1 MANEKTFNVGQPQGG
16 ENDDNISAVMQVISS
31 LQLQFDTAAE
41 SISRITKMIEGM
53 SPMMAVVKGRAIIT
67 SPLSYGPF
75 ALEVY
80 VPELGDDQ
88 TDTRVAQCE
97 RSGSGRIVIPKKGSF
112 VTVYKKHGSADRL
125 VWRGMGVE
133 GFPSMTKEERSSK
146 FRQLT
151 ADSLLSDIDIY
162 ESNDDFAFLLD
173 RTIPGLHK
181 LVLELTSP
189 LGEVSITTGPG
200 GKILIGDGELTDI
213 EIDVEKSIKISAG
226 STPIGTIDLT
236 SGGDMSLTASPLGDI
251 LLDAFNVEIST
262 MPGGNIKLTPGP
274 GGKVKLGIAA
284 ALPVNNLPACLFT
297 GAPHSTSL
305 DVLA

>member
-1 MANEKTFNVGQPQGG
+1 MAKATFTVEQPAGS
-16 ENDDNISAVMQVISS
+16 ESDDNLSAIMQVISA
-31 LQLQFDTAAE
+31 LQLQYDTAAE
-41 SISRITKMIEGM
+41 SIAQLSKRVTGM
-53 SPMMAVVKGRAIIT
+53 TPMVGIVKGRAIIT
-67 SPLSYGPF
+67 SPISYGPF

-97 RSGSGRIVIPKKGSF
+97 RESSGRIIIPKKGSY
-112 VTVYKKHGSADRL
+112 VTVYKKHGSEDRL
-125 VWRGMGVE
+125 IWRGMGVE
-133 GFPSMTKEERSSK
+133 GFPSLTKEQRSSK

-151 ADSLLSDIDIY
+151 ADSLITDIDIY
-162 ESNDDFAFLLD
+162 ESNDDFSFLLD

-189 LGEVSITTGPG
+189 LGKVFITTGPG
-200 GKILIGDGELTDI
+200 GKILIGDGELADI
-213 EIDVEKSIKISAG
+213 ELDVEKAIKISAG
-226 STPIGTIDLT
+226 STPIGTLDLN

-251 LLDAFNVEIST
+251 LLDAFNVEVST

-284 ALPVNNLPACLFT
+284 AIPVNNLPTCLFT